1 MNEGWQRRN
10 QGSVDYPTK
19 AEAKDRLWGELGLT
33 VDLLKL
39 FDQLCWLWDHQAL
52 SHLPRVDLVSD
63 CDFWLDHY
71 VAISPQ
77 GLDVALYGGL
87 VPHDIVDV
95 GIEDYWIR

>member
-1 MNEGWQRRN
+1 MRVGREGFKEEYITLRN
-10 QGSVDYPTK
+10 WKLRTGYG
-19 AEAKDRLWGELGLT
+19 GELGLT
-33 VDLLKL
+33 VDLSTL

-87 VPHDIVDV
+87 VPHNIVDV
-95 GIEDYWIR
+95 GIVDYWFR